1 MIQDHLVVEVVLV
14 DMLVMVDMED
24 TILQVGV
31 LVVMVQV
38 VEEVEDMVPP
48 KDMVV
53 VEEA

>member
-1 MIQDHLVVEVVLV
+1 MVEVVLV